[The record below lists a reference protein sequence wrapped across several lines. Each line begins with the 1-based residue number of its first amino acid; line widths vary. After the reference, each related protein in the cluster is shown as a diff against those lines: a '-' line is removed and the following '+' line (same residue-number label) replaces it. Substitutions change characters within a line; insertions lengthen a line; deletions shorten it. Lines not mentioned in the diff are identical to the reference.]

1 MRTFAA
7 DRRHPNDM
15 ANSFIGAR
23 ISPELERAIA
33 ARMHATGQ
41 TKSDIMI
48 AALTLYLGM
57 KPCQERLTAIEEQ
70 LSQLEGLINP
80 AQVGRQI

>member
-1 MRTFAA
+1 
-7 DRRHPNDM
+7 M

-23 ISPELERAIA
+23 ISPELEEAIA
-33 ARMHATGQ
+33 ARIEATGQ

-57 KPCQERLTAIEEQ
+57 KPCHARLTAIEEH
-70 LSQLEGLINP
+70 LSRIEGLL
-80 AQVGRQI
+80 QVPQTGR